1 MKTMTFSF
9 SSLLSDAE
17 VRGQAQLQAA
27 LLVLKYIFDPDL
39 RGRLGEIISLFADLA
54 EAQTAL
60 EYLETVLYYIGQA
73 STHLAPEEMITI
85 VQAALADKES
95 DIMQTVADHWIEQGI
110 EQGQKRILHDIILEL
125 IDVRFGRPSEELA
138 EQITAVSNI
147 TLLRQLHREA
157 ATAFTL
163 AAFTQK
169 LAALTKEET

>member
-1 MKTMTFSF
+1 
-9 SSLLSDAE
+9 
-17 VRGQAQLQAA
+17 
-27 LLVLKYIFDPDL
+27 
-39 RGRLGEIISLFADLA
+39 
-54 EAQTAL
+54 
-60 EYLETVLYYIGQA
+60 
-73 STHLAPEEMITI
+73 MITI